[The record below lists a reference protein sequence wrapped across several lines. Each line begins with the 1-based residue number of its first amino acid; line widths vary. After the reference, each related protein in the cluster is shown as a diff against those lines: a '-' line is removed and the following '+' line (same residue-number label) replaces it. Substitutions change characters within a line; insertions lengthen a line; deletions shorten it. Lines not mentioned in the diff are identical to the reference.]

1 MQAIFKD
8 RRFFEAPSSLEVD
21 RNTERVELN
30 RKILHIL
37 KEWKKIAPLKD
48 IFNDTNLWVAF
59 STPPF
64 MYDSNISAKLTV
76 NF

>member
-1 MQAIFKD
+1 VQAIFKD